1 MSVKS
6 SNKARLNRVK
16 GYETFSFEKGNTNN
30 PFLHNSSKSRSQTRS
45 VRKSASIMNNFS
57 NAEMEK
63 EILDDI
69 LFPSIRN
76 LAKDIIHLYKKV
88 LTDLVWAANE
98 IVKKI
103 KQSKL
108 DTDDLKHY
116 HSTLRKAM
124 KKLVE
129 PFMNLTEACT
139 NLSDGDNST
148 FVRRMEREVKV
159 IRGEL
164 SKCLDI
170 RFPMIRINLMRNL
183 HSVSG
188 ILPKLKKV
196 VKMDGNKTRKS
207 INRL

>member
-16 GYETFSFEKGNTNN
+16 GYGTFSFEKNNKNN
-30 PFLHNSSKSRSQTRS
+30 PFLHHSSKSRSQTRS
-45 VRKSASIMNNFS
+45 VRKNTFNMNHFS

-69 LFPSIRN
+69 LYPSIRN
-76 LAKDIIHLYKKV
+76 LTKDIIHLYKKV
-88 LTDLVWAANE
+88 LTDLAWAANE
-98 IVKKI
+98 IGKKI
-103 KQSKL
+103 QHSKV
-108 DTDDLKHY
+108 DTTDLKHY
-116 HSTLRKAM
+116 HKTLRSTM
-124 KKLVE
+124 KNLVN
-129 PFMNLTEACT
+129 PFMNLTEDCT

-148 FVRRMEREVKV
+148 LVKKIEREVRA
-159 IRGEL
+159 IREEL
-164 SKCLDI
+164 SECLDI
-170 RFPMIRINLMRNL
+170 RFPRIRINLMRNL

-188 ILPKLKKV
+188 ILSKLKKV

>member
-16 GYETFSFEKGNTNN
+16 GYDTFSFEKGNTSN
-30 PFLHNSSKSRSQTRS
+30 PFLHTSSKPRSQTRS
-45 VRKSASIMNNFS
+45 VRKNASSMNNFS

-88 LTDLVWAANE
+88 LTDLVWASNE

-103 KQSKL
+103 KQSKV
-108 DTDDLKHY
+108 DTNDLKDY

-196 VKMDGNKTRKS
+196 VKIDGNKTRKS